1 MKRVALFIGVLLSGI
16 AVSAQKNFL
25 DVHYIEVT
33 GTAEME
39 VVPDRIY
46 LKIVIDEKDNKSK
59 TSIDKLEEDMIAAL
73 KTIEGINI
81 SEDLKMKDLSSSMR
95 YKIISDNQ
103 IFYRKEYELLVKNG
117 KTASQVIK
125 KLDKVGISKI
135 SIAKTDHSQIE
146 ELKKT
151 VHKNAMKNAKEKA
164 IYLAEAVGQSIGNA
178 LYINETMMSSRVRSA
193 CDMMAGVSVRKARSS
208 DDEYEYNSE
217 VEFTNI
223 KISFSVDAK
232 FELK

>member
-39 VVPDRIY
+39 AVPDRIY

-59 TSIDKLEEDMIAAL
+59 TSIDKMEEDMIAAL
-73 KTIEGINI
+73 KTIEEINV

-95 YKIISDNQ
+95 YRIISDNQ

-117 KTASQVIK
+117 KTASEVIK
-125 KLDKVGISKI
+125 KLDKAGISKI
-135 SIAKTDHSQIE
+135 NIAKIDHSQIE
-146 ELKKT
+146 EFRKT
-151 VHKNAMKNAKEKA
+151 VRKNAIKDAKEKA
-164 IYLAEAVGQSIGNA
+164 TYLAEAVGQNIGNA
-178 LYINETMMSSRVRSA
+178 IYISEIMMPSRLQNTIASTSGISCERE
-193 CDMMAGVSVRKARSS
+193 ARF
-208 DDEYEYNSE
+208 EVGYTSE

-223 KISFSVDAK
+223 KISFTVEAK

>member
-73 KTIEGINI
+73 KTIEGINVA
-81 SEDLKMKDLSSSMR
+81 EDLKMKDLSSTMQYR
-95 YKIISDNQ
+95 IIKENQ
-103 IFYRKEYELLVKNG
+103 ILYRKEYELLVKNG

-125 KLDKVGISKI
+125 KLDKAGISKV
-135 SIAKTDHSQIE
+135 SIAKIDHSQIQE
-146 ELKKT
+146 FRKT
-151 VHKNAMKNAKEKA
+151 VRENAIKAAKEKA
-164 IYLAEAVGQSIGNA
+164 TYLTETVGQSIGKAIYIRETTPQQSYSNSNA
-178 LYINETMMSSRVRSA
+178 VYRWTTTENE
-193 CDMMAGVSVRKARSS
+193 
-208 DDEYEYNSE
+208 DENYNSE
-217 VEFTNI
+217 VEFSNI
-223 KISFSVDAK
+223 KITAFFDVR